1 MLRTHEEK
9 RKGGMHTTTKKTSKS
24 FSGLSRLSVLK
35 RLSEVLAE
43 EAAVHLLWLVGG
55 SQGLAGAVVP
65 PPGRNTPVWRTQHP
79 CSGREQP
86 SAGSPCSAGAGTWA
100 EVGAGSWGISIS
112 SRGDSRSLASAPS
125 SQRHVRLP
133 ARASTTAGVRGRK
146 PSPAWH
152 GRVALSNKQVYF
164 CRMGL
169 GLRTATLWKKKTPTL
184 KKLT

>member
-1 MLRTHEEK
+1 MLRIHGEK

-24 FSGLSRLSVLK
+24 FSRLSRLSVL

-65 PPGRNTPVWRTQHP
+65 PGRNTPICRTQHP
-79 CSGREQP
+79 CSGRQQP
-86 SAGSPCSAGAGTWA
+86 SALSPCSAGAGTWA

-112 SRGDSRSLASAPS
+112 PRGDSRSLASAPS

-146 PSPAWH
+146 PSPAWR
-152 GRVALSNKQVYF
+152 GRLALSNKQVYF
-164 CRMGL
+164 CRMGW
-169 GLRTATLWKKKTPTL
+169 GLEQQLFGKEKPNT
-184 KKLT
+184 